1 MPVIGFNLNNIS
13 AEKRN
18 QISGKLKINNNL
30 KITTIEKEK
39 QTITN
44 SDEVLKFNFKFDVSY
59 DPDIGNLNM
68 EGSLLLM
75 EEPKKVQQIMTDWKK
90 DQKLSKE
97 TSTLVFNTILARCNV
112 KALTL
117 AQDISLPPHFR
128 LPLIRPNQD

>member
-75 EEPKKVQQIMTDWKK
+75 EEPKKVQQISRT
-90 DQKLSKE
+90 
-97 TSTLVFNTILARCNV
+97 
-112 KALTL
+112 
-117 AQDISLPPHFR
+117 
-128 LPLIRPNQD
+128 PNGI